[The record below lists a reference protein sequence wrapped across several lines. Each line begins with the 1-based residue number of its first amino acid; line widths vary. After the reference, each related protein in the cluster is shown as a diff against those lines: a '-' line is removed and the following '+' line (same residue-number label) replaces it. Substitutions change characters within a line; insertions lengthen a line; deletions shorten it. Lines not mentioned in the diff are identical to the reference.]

1 MWGSSEP
8 LLTLVYAKPLQTAG
22 RTVTPFPTTKMFPE
36 AHFNFAVRFLAVYWG
51 FVFLTNMK
59 HALLNDNPPFM
70 VLSLFFF
77 PFCTS
82 FFSPPLYPQASYL
95 MHHSPQLTAFF

>member
-1 MWGSSEP
+1 
-8 LLTLVYAKPLQTAG
+8 
-22 RTVTPFPTTKMFPE
+22 MFPE

-59 HALLNDNPPFM
+59 HVLLNDNPPFM

-82 FFSPPLYPQASYL
+82 FFSLPLCPQAFYL
-95 MHHSPQLTAFF
+95 MHHSFQLTAFF